1 MAEVFL
7 LPSAQRDLDRL
18 EDEVLRRILVK
29 IRALGRESRPQGSLK
44 LTAEEG
50 YRLRVGDFRI
60 LHRID
65 DAAEKVYVYRI
76 KHRRD
81 VYSRP

>member
-7 LPSAQRDLDRL
+7 LPSAERDLDRL
-18 EDEVLRRILVK
+18 EDEVYKRVLGK
-29 IRALGRESRPQGSLK
+29 IKGLGREPRPPGSIK

-60 LHRID
+60 LYRID
-65 DAAEKVYVYRI
+65 DGTKRIYVYRI
-76 KHRRD
+76 KHRRE
-81 VYSRP
+81 VYSRS